1 MLSPDS
7 LLVVATGSSAALSPD
22 EVSVTV
28 ESTGNEEVS
37 SLVGVV
43 ETSSLETLV
52 VALSSEGV
60 SSVVVEFPGVVSSE
74 VVLVVGASCSVV
86 PSTATGVASSVA
98 GRASSVEGLVCSVAT
113 PSVEVLVLLSSI
125 VVSSSLLAD

>member
-60 SSVVVEFPGVVSSE
+60 SSVVVEVVSSE